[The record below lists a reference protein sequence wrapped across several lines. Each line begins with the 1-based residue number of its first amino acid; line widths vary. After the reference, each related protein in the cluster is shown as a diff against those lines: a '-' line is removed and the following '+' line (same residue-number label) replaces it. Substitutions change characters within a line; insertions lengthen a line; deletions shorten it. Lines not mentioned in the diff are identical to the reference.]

1 MSKPRPS
8 LESIAGTVAPRPDNV
23 IPGPNPATKPEPVR
37 KDKPHVSLYLDKRV
51 QKVIKEIALAYD
63 RKPHD
68 LYIERVTQ
76 TGRRWAWR
84 SFSMNLSP
92 PSKRRGLP
100 CRRKRLT
107 GLFRGQWPK
116 STLSGGSAESRHDSQ

>member
-23 IPGPNPATKPEPVR
+23 IPGPNPAIKPEPVR

-68 LYIERVTQ
+68 LYIE
-76 TGRRWAWR
+76 GINLMLR
-84 SFSMNLSP
+84 SYGKGTVDEIAPNVMTFS
-92 PSKRRGLP
+92 R
-100 CRRKRLT
+100 
-107 GLFRGQWPK
+107 
-116 STLSGGSAESRHDSQ
+116 

>member
-8 LESIAGTVAPRPDNV
+8 LEALAGAVAPTPHNV
-23 IPGPNPATKPEPVR
+23 VPGPGSKPAKPPALR

-68 LYIERVTQ
+68 LYVEAVNLMLRSYGKGTVAEIAPERDDVGT
-76 TGRRWAWR
+76 
-84 SFSMNLSP
+84 
-92 PSKRRGLP
+92 
-100 CRRKRLT
+100 
-107 GLFRGQWPK
+107 
-116 STLSGGSAESRHDSQ
+116 

>member
-63 RKPHD
+63 RSQRDDVFTLKRGD
-68 LYIERVTQ
+68 VT
-76 TGRRWAWR
+76 TFRPPRR
-84 SFSMNLSP
+84 P
-92 PSKRRGLP
+92 
-100 CRRKRLT
+100 
-107 GLFRGQWPK
+107 
-116 STLSGGSAESRHDSQ
+116 